1 MTHAHRLP
9 SFLLGL
15 FVFAL
20 AGCGGGETAAGGG
33 ETTVPPQNA
42 RPAWERSPLALLP
55 RDAFLVAHL
64 DGRQLR
70 ASPYFSL
77 VETIFRSQTRDES
90 NPAEQSVGLLL
101 SGTDDVWLSARDG
114 AGHGD
119 VEVLAVLRGAGVES
133 AMRRALA
140 EENPSGAHETK
151 RHAEIWH
158 AGDDGA
164 FVRLD
169 AKTWVISIDGGLE
182 GLLERVEGTAQGD
195 PLGDARLRTTAE
207 RVHFSTG
214 APAAIVAHLPE
225 RVRAMLANEGAPLS
239 LLADADYL
247 AARVDASNGLVIDLT
262 ADMTSADAAARA
274 EDALRGIVS
283 SYASNPMV
291 ALMGLSDILRRIDVR
306 ATGARID
313 VRASTTD
320 EETRSLLQRYG
331 ELLGSALS
339 MRESPS
345 RDARVASLSQSA
357 AR

>member
-1 MTHAHRLP
+1 MTHAHRIP
-9 SFLLGL
+9 SFLLSL

-33 ETTVPPQNA
+33 GTTVPAPTA

-55 RDAFLVAHL
+55 RDAFLVAHF
-64 DGRQLR
+64 DGPQLR
-70 ASPYFSL
+70 RSPYFSL
-77 VETIFRSQTRDES
+77 VETIFRSQLHGSSD
-90 NPAEQSVGLLL
+90 PAEQSVGLLL
-101 SGTDDVWLSARDG
+101 SGTDDVWVSARD
-114 AGHGD
+114 ADGHGN
-119 VEVLAVLRGAGVES
+119 VEVLAVLRGAGVET
-133 AMRRALA
+133 AMRRALV
-140 EENPSGAHETK
+140 EEHPSGAHETK
-151 RHAEIWH
+151 GHAEIWH
-158 AGDDGA
+158 AGDDNS

-169 AKTWVISIDGGLE
+169 AKTWVIAAVGGLE
-182 GLLERVEGTAQGD
+182 GLLARVEGTTQGD

-214 APAAIVAHLPE
+214 APAAVAAHLPQ
-225 RVRAMLANEGAPLS
+225 RVRAMLANEGAPVS

-247 AARVDASNGLVIDLT
+247 AARLDPSNGLVIDVT

-283 SYASNPMV
+283 TYASNPMV

-306 ATGARID
+306 ATGARVD

-339 MRESPS
+339 EGESPA
-345 RDARVASLSQSA
+345 RDGQLASLQQSA